1 MIFQTNLNI
10 IYFTSKMIFVC
21 ALVSLLLLPILSLKE
36 MKPKLCINC
45 KHFITDDRT
54 GKFGKCSLF
63 PTRKPSDLYDLVTGV
78 ERNTEYMYCSTT
90 RDRDNL
96 CGKEG
101 KMYTKK
107 YTKRGILKE
116 KDKYKGEETYYI
128 V

>member
-1 MIFQTNLNI
+1 MNI
-10 IYFTSKMIFVC
+10 KIILFFSLFKPFFSYFLSTSTPD
-21 ALVSLLLLPILSLKE
+21 L
-36 MKPKLCINC
+36 KLCINC

-63 PTRKPSDLYDLVTGV
+63 PTRKPSDMYDLVTGV
-78 ERNTEYMYCSTT
+78 ERNTEYMYCYTT

-116 KDKYKGEETYYI
+116 KDKGEETYYI